1 MCQIV
6 IPKLLHQE
14 SLWRHG
20 VVHDPAKKKVKVKF
34 CLVHLKGNCFHLYL
48 FLCFFQKLCP
58 KRNQPWR
65 LALQRK
71 LAAAANQAE
80 TSKLA
85 AELRSTTLE

>member
-1 MCQIV
+1 METRGGARPCEEESEGEV
-6 IPKLLHQE
+6 LLGTFKRKLL
-14 SLWRHG
+14 
-20 VVHDPAKKKVKVKF
+20 PP
-34 CLVHLKGNCFHLYL
+34 YL
-48 FLCFFQKLCP
+48 FLCSFQKLCP